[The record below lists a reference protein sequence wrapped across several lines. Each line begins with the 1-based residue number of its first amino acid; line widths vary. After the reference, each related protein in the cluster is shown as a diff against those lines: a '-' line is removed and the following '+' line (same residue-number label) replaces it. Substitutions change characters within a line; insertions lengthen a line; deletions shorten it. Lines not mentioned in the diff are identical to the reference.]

1 MKTVKDILYG
11 VSILGV
17 NGTTLADVNHLTFDS
32 RTAKDGSMFFA
43 IKGTVSDGHDFVQ
56 QAIEGGCKM
65 IVIENDARVRGLSGV
80 ESSAEFDIPKG
91 VNVVLVD
98 STSNALSIVAHNFY
112 GEPSRYLKLIGITGT
127 NGKTTIATLLYN
139 LYSSLGFQTGLISTV
154 VNRICEREIQATH
167 TTPNPIALN
176 ELLAEMV
183 EEGVSH
189 CFMEVSS
196 HAIHQQRIGGLIFAG
211 GAFTNITH
219 DHLDYHNTFKEYI
232 NVKKAFFDV
241 LPKEA
246 FALTNSDDKNG
257 MVMLQNTKA
266 KKRTYSMKSMS
277 DYKVKVLEN
286 QFSGLVV
293 TIDGIELWT
302 RLIGDFN
309 AYNLLCVYGVA
320 TELGEDQTEILTEL
334 SKLNSVEGRFEHVR
348 STSGITA
355 IVDYAHTPDA
365 LQNVLK
371 TIENIRTRNETVFTV
386 VGCGGDRD
394 RTKRPAMASIACEL
408 SDQVILTADNPRSE
422 DPDAIIEDMMTGV
435 DGTHFMKTLS
445 IVDRAQAIKTAVA
458 MAKSDD
464 IILIAGKGHEKYQDI
479 KGVKHDFDDMQTVV
493 ELFKKLNK

>member
-11 VSILGV
+11 VHILGM
-17 NGTTLADVNHLTFDS
+17 NGTTLVDVNHLTFDS
-32 RTAKDGSMFFA
+32 RTAMDGSMFFA
-43 IKGTVSDGHDFVQ
+43 IKGSVADGHDFIPQV
-56 QAIEGGCKM
+56 IESGCKV
-65 IVIENDARVRGLSGV
+65 IVSENEIEAPEGV
-80 ESSAEFDIPKG
+80 S
-91 VNVVLVD
+91 VVLVD

-139 LYSSLGFQTGLISTV
+139 LYASLGFQTGLISTV
-154 VNRICEREIQATH
+154 VNKICDRDIPATH

-176 ELLAEMV
+176 ELLAEMLD
-183 EEGVSH
+183 EGVSH

-196 HAIHQQRIGGLIFAG
+196 HAIHQQRIGGLVFAG

-232 NVKKAFFDV
+232 NVKKAFFDG

-246 FALTNSDDKNG
+246 FALTNEDDKNG
-257 MVMLQNTKA
+257 LVMLQNTKA
-266 KKRTYSMKSMS
+266 TKRTYSMKSMS
-277 DYKVKVLEN
+277 DYKVRVLEN

-293 TIDGIELWT
+293 TIDGVELWT

-309 AYNLLCVYGVA
+309 AYNLLCVYGIA
-320 TELGEDQTEILTEL
+320 SELGEDQTEILTAL
-334 SKLNSVEGRFEHVR
+334 SKLNSVEGRFEYVR
-348 STSGITA
+348 SDSGITA
-355 IVDYAHTPDA
+355 IIDYAHTPDA

-394 RTKRPAMASIACEL
+394 KAKRPEMASIACQL

-422 DPDAIIEDMMTGV
+422 DPDAIIDDMMEGV
-435 DGTHFMKTLS
+435 DGTQFRKTLS
-445 IVDRAQAIKTAVA
+445 ITDRAQAIKTAVV
-458 MAKSDD
+458 MANTDD

-479 KGVKHDFDDMQTVV
+479 KGVKYDFDDMQTVV